1 MKTKINFYD
10 RCFRR
15 HGKHGHQVGSCCG
28 IDGKEAQTVE
38 FSDGSADI
46 DLFTEHCMHMVMSTG
61 TGKVRIL
68 WLQESRAIRPYV
80 YEFIEKNYE
89 EYLDK
94 GRLDAIYTFDESLCK
109 LDSRFRHYVGNG
121 FLIKKADEY
130 EKTKLV
136 SMIVSTKNLCPEHK
150 ERLRVLEKY
159 KDSVDVFGRGHNPIK
174 YKEEGLCSYMFSF
187 AMENSRTDSYMSEK
201 VFDCF
206 ATATIPIYL
215 GTSKI
220 IEHFNP
226 GGILFLTPDFD
237 LSLLNRSLYDTM
249 LPAAIDNLNRVKEM
263 EIPIDYYFKE
273 FFQC

>member
-1 MKTKINFYD
+1 
-10 RCFRR
+10 
-15 HGKHGHQVGSCCG
+15 
-28 IDGKEAQTVE
+28 
-38 FSDGSADI
+38 
-46 DLFTEHCMHMVMSTG
+46 
-61 TGKVRIL
+61 
-68 WLQESRAIRPYV
+68 
-80 YEFIEKNYE
+80 
-89 EYLDK
+89 
-94 GRLDAIYTFDESLCK
+94 
-109 LDSRFRHYVGNG
+109 
-121 FLIKKADEY
+121 
-130 EKTKLV
+130 
-136 SMIVSTKNLCPEHK
+136 MIASTKNLCPEHG

-159 KDSVDVFGRGHNPIK
+159 KNSIDVFGRGHNTIK

-206 ATATIPIYL
+206 ATTTIPIYL

-226 GGILFLTPDFD
+226 EGILFLTPDFD